1 MKRIG
6 LLGGSFNPAHRAHR
20 AMSLAALHALGLDEV
35 WWLVSPGN
43 PLKPAAGMAPLPA
56 RLAGARVLARNAP
69 IIVSD
74 FEARAGTRF
83 TVDTVSLLLAR
94 HPRDRFIWLMGADT
108 VADFH
113 HWKHWRTLA
122 RSLPIAIMSR
132 PGYGGEARA
141 ARAMGWLRG
150 FVRPLG
156 PVSSWTRWS
165 APAICFLKL
174 PPDHLSATAVRAA
187 DPDWHL
193 RFLTQTNPRWRLDN
207 SSNHRSPLGRRPS

>member
-20 AMSLAALHALGLDEV
+20 AMSLAALRALGLDEV

-43 PLKPAAGMAPLPA
+43 PLKSASGMASYPA
-56 RLAGARVLARNAP
+56 RLAAARAMARRAP
-69 IIVSD
+69 IVVSD
-74 FEARAGTRF
+74 FEARVGTRF

-94 HPRDRFIWLMGADT
+94 HPRDHFIWLMGAD
-108 VADFH
+108 ALPDLH
-113 HWKHWRTLA
+113 RWKDWQTLV
-122 RSLPIAIMSR
+122 RSLPIAVMNR
-132 PGYGGEARA
+132 PGYGGPARA

-156 PVSSWTRWS
+156 PATGWTRWS

-174 PPDHLSATAVRAA
+174 PPNHLSATALRAA
-187 DPDWHL
+187 DPDWHRSFTARL
-193 RFLTQTNPRWRLDN
+193 NPRWQLDKP
-207 SSNHRSPLGRRPS
+207 SSPRSPLGRRPS